1 MSGRRL
7 DRISASVAAV
17 AAASARSAVT
27 AASVL
32 TAMTLLAGC
41 SRSSEAPPSR
51 MDTST
56 PITSAKSAPPAERD
70 IHSFAVPAEAR
81 VTHVALDLRTDFAA
95 RQLSG
100 RATLDVQ
107 RAPGASR
114 IVLDTRDLDIR
125 AVTDAAGK
133 PLVHALGDVV
143 PILGRPLTVTLPPA
157 AASASAA
164 GDAGGAADKIRIVID
179 YSTRPNAAALQWL
192 APEQTAGKKQPYL
205 FSQGQAILTRTWI
218 PTQDS
223 PGIRQTY
230 EARITVP
237 AGLRAVMSAEQ
248 LTPDGVT
255 ADTGT
260 NGSNS
265 TGSGSTGSNSSRRYD
280 FRLTQPIPPYLI
292 ALAVGDL
299 DFRSLGPRTGVYTE
313 PAVLAAAANEFA
325 DLEKMVQAAES
336 IGGPYRWGRYDILV
350 LPPSFPFGG
359 MENPRL
365 TFATP
370 TILAGD
376 RSLTSLV
383 AHELAHSWS
392 GNLVTNATWSDFW
405 LNEGFTVFFELR
417 IMEALYGRERASML
431 EVLGRR
437 ELTDEIARLGATSP
451 DTILHIDLKDRDPDD
466 SVGPIAYEKGA
477 ALLKTIEAAVGRD
490 KFDVYLRG
498 YFDRHAFTSLTTAQ
512 FLADLRQ
519 HLLASM
525 PGVEEKLRLDEWI
538 YKPGLPANATQPVS
552 DAFTKVDAVS
562 AAWFKGQ
569 PVHEQVAT
577 WETQQY
583 QHFLNNLPASMT
595 PAQVEALDKAFG
607 FSKRGNSEILFSW
620 LRVAIRHH
628 YTPAM
633 PALEHFLT
641 TQGRRKFLKPL
652 YEDLMAT
659 EWGKAEARRIYQRAR
674 PLYHAVATSTLDG
687 IVK

>member
-1 MSGRRL
+1 
-7 DRISASVAAV
+7 
-17 AAASARSAVT
+17 
-27 AASVL
+27 
-32 TAMTLLAGC
+32 
-41 SRSSEAPPSR
+41 
-51 MDTST
+51 MDTSAPNTST
-56 PITSAKSAPPAERD
+56 PSAAAAERD

-81 VTHVALDLRTDFAA
+81 VTHIALDLKADFTA

-100 RATLDVQ
+100 RATLDIQ

-125 AVTDAAGK
+125 SVTDAAGK
-133 PLVHALGDVV
+133 PLVHALGDSV
-143 PILGRPLTVTLPPA
+143 PLLGRPFTVTLPA
-157 AASASAA
+157 AAAGAA
-164 GDAGGAADKIRIVID
+164 GDGAGEKTRIIID
-179 YSTRPNAAALQWL
+179 YATRPNAAALQWL
-192 APEQTAGKKQPYL
+192 TPEQTAGKKHPYL

-230 EARITVP
+230 DARITVP

-248 LTPDGVT
+248 LTPDG
-255 ADTGT
+255 AAAEGGT
-260 NGSNS
+260 
-265 TGSGSTGSNSSRRYD
+265 RYD

-299 DFRSLGPRTGVYTE
+299 DFKSLGPRTGVYTE
-313 PAVLAAAANEFA
+313 PAVLATAANEFA

-417 IMEALYGRERASML
+417 IMEALYGRERAAML

-437 ELTDEIARLGATSP
+437 ELTDEIARVGATSP
-451 DTILHIDLKDRDPDD
+451 ETILHPDLKGRDPDD

-477 ALLKTIEAAVGRD
+477 ALLKTIEVAVGRE

-498 YFDRHAFTSLTTAQ
+498 YFDRHAFTSLSTSQ

-519 HLLASM
+519 HLLAAN
-525 PGVEEKLRLDEWI
+525 PGVEEKLQLDEWI
-538 YKPGLPANATQPVS
+538 DKPGLPSNATQPVS
-552 DAFTKVDAVS
+552 DAFTQVDTVRTDWLAG
-562 AAWFKGQ
+562 K
-569 PVHEQVAT
+569 PVHEQVGK

-583 QHFLNNLPASMT
+583 QHFLNTMPASLT
-595 PAQVEALDKAFG
+595 PAQVAALDKAFG
-607 FSKRGNSEILFSW
+607 FSKLGNSEILFAW
-620 LRVAIRHH
+620 LRIAIKHH

-641 TQGRRKFLKPL
+641 SQGRRKFLKPL

-659 EWGKAEARRIYQRAR
+659 DWGKAEAKRIYQRAR
-674 PLYHAVATSTLDG
+674 PLYHAVAATTLDG

>member
-1 MSGRRL
+1 
-7 DRISASVAAV
+7 
-17 AAASARSAVT
+17 
-27 AASVL
+27 
-32 TAMTLLAGC
+32 
-41 SRSSEAPPSR
+41 
-51 MDTST
+51 MDTSSPT
-56 PITSAKSAPPAERD
+56 TSPRSTLPAEQD

-100 RATLDVQ
+100 RATLDIQ
-107 RAPGASR
+107 RVPGASR

-125 AVTDAAGK
+125 AVTDTSGK
-133 PLVHALGDVV
+133 ALVHALGDSV
-143 PILGRPLTVTLPPA
+143 PLLGRPLTVTLPVA
-157 AASASAA
+157 TG
-164 GDAGGAADKIRIVID
+164 GDGDKTRIVID
-179 YSTRPNAAALQWL
+179 YATRPSAAALQWL

-237 AGLRAVMSAEQ
+237 AELRAVMSAEQ
-248 LTPDGVT
+248 LTPDGVA
-255 ADTGT
+255 ADG
-260 NGSNS
+260 GK
-265 TGSGSTGSNSSRRYD
+265 RYD

-299 DFRSLGPRTGVYTE
+299 DFKSIGPRTGVYTE
-313 PAVLAAAANEFA
+313 PAVLATAANEFV

-417 IMEALYGRERASML
+417 IMEALYGRERADML

-437 ELTDEIARLGATSP
+437 ELTDEIARVGATSP
-451 DTILHIDLKDRDPDD
+451 ETILHPDLKGRDPDD

-477 ALLKTIEAAVGRD
+477 ALLKMIEAAVGRE
-490 KFDVYLRG
+490 KFEAYLRG

-538 YKPGLPANATQPVS
+538 YQPGLPSNATQPVS
-552 DAFTKVDAVS
+552 DSFTKVDAVIKDWL
-562 AAWFKGQ
+562 AGK
-569 PVHEQVAT
+569 PVHEQVAG

-583 QHFLNNLPASMT
+583 QHFLNNLPATMT
-595 PAQVEALDKAFG
+595 DAQVAALDKAFG

-620 LRVAIRHH
+620 LRIAIRHH

-659 EWGKAEARRIYQRAR
+659 DWGKAEAKRIYQRAR
-674 PLYHAVATSTLDG
+674 PLYHAVASTTLDA